1 MECLSDT
8 SFPPDNDDP
17 GDDDPGGGD
26 GSGIRKMDE
35 SSSLRAGSAS
45 VVQLSPSQD
54 FVSRKP
60 NKIASGFP
68 GLEHLATEAKLASQG
83 LDQRVQPMV
92 SAVHELEALG
102 LLVELGLDEMGQ
114 DAMGQADVR
123 QVADAA
129 AYDVDDYLHRAWL
142 LRQQHCPLGVL
153 WNYYG
158 DSGRGD
164 TQDEW
169 DAYNEFNQ
177 YGEFMEN
184 PVAPWFENGDDENGG
199 PDAFTHFI
207 G

>member
-1 MECLSDT
+1 
-8 SFPPDNDDP
+8 
-17 GDDDPGGGD
+17 
-26 GSGIRKMDE
+26 MDE

-60 NKIASGFP
+60 KIASGFP

-114 DAMGQADVR
+114 DAKGQADVR

-129 AYDVDDYLHRAWL
+129 AYDVDDNLHRAWL
-142 LRQQHCPLGVL
+142 LRQQYFPLGVL
-153 WNYYG
+153 WNHYG
-158 DSGRGD
+158 DAGRGD
-164 TQDEW
+164 TQEEIMG
-169 DAYNEFNQ
+169 AYNAFNEYVNMASSWRTQ
-177 YGEFMEN
+177 
-184 PVAPWFENGDDENGG
+184 
-199 PDAFTHFI
+199 
-207 G
+207 